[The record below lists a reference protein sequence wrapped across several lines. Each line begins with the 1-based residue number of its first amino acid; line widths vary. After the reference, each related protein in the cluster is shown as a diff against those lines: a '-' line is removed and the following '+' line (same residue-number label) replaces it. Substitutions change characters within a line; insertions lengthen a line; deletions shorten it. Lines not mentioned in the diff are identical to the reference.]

1 MAPALSY
8 VLLAL
13 PVLVFFLVWQAYA
26 VNVAK
31 WDDHALRE
39 FLYNFDKE
47 STLSGKI
54 YLLFKQ
60 HNEHRIVYDRIVTLL
75 DYQLTGKLNFRHL
88 MLIGNLSLVGLLALF
103 VTILRREKRSVLYAL
118 PVSLLLFN
126 LSQWENMYWGMAAL
140 QNFSVVLWVLG
151 SLYFLSYTNR
161 WGVALLLAVL
171 ATLTSGNG
179 MLIWPLGFVLLA
191 LQIDGS
197 PTRLRQLLL
206 WAGGA
211 ILVVVLYFT
220 GFEKPEGN
228 PPVRGSIT
236 AVVKCWLAFNGAAA
250 EILPITTALR
260 NSILLGSA
268 LVLLTLSSL
277 AISFWAYRSAIFTI
291 PNRFRRSTASSPRI
305 IPAITLFF
313 WGSAVFLLTTAAVV
327 AWSRTGFGAD
337 LIITSRYKVY
347 ALTLLTLLYTYVI
360 VQIPKAGASLFF
372 AVSVAGSLLLADL
385 SYLTAM
391 DETLWWRQWLLS
403 NQFNWMHI
411 GSTPALTRDAV
422 SQQYTDIA
430 PAFYDEQAA
439 TLYQQAVLPAYTL
452 SVTPSPI
459 GFRATNKTVPAAG
472 LQDPGNFI
480 VARSAKRVY
489 MFPVWQ
495 QRQTV
500 IRARF
505 LPQHLFTAG
514 FNGDIL
520 TGEME
525 AGAYKLF
532 VLTTTNGQLVLHPTN
547 QSITVRTTQT
557 DTFKKNW

>member
-1 MAPALSY
+1 M
-8 VLLAL
+8 AL
-13 PVLVFFLVWQAYA
+13 PVLIFFGIWQVYA

-39 FLYNFDKE
+39 FLFNFDRE
-47 STLSGKI
+47 SALSDKI

-103 VTILRREKRSVLYAL
+103 VAILRREKRPVLYAL

-161 WGVALLLAVL
+161 WGVAFLLAML

-179 MLIWPLGFVLLA
+179 MAIWPLGFVLLA
-191 LQIDGS
+191 LQIAGS
-197 PTRLRQLLL
+197 PTRLRQLL
-206 WAGGA
+206 WWSGGA
-211 ILVVVLYFT
+211 ILAVVLYFT

-228 PPVRGSIT
+228 PPARGPIT
-236 AVVKCWLAFNGAAA
+236 AVIKCWLAFNGSAA
-250 EILPITTALR
+250 EILTSTAALR

-268 LVLLTLSSL
+268 LVLLTLIFL
-277 AISFWAYRSAIFTI
+277 GIGFWTYRSAILTV
-291 PNRFRRSTASSPRI
+291 PGRFRRSAAGHPRV
-305 IPAITLFF
+305 IPANTLFF
-313 WGSAVFLLTTAAVV
+313 WGSAAFLLMTSAVV

-337 LIITSRYKVY
+337 LIITSRYKIY
-347 ALTLLTLLYTYVI
+347 ALTLLALLYTYGV
-360 VQIPKAGASLFF
+360 VQVSKTGSRMLF
-372 AVSVAGSLLLADL
+372 VGGLAGSFLLAGL
-385 SYLTAM
+385 SYLTAL

-403 NQFNWMHI
+403 NQFNWTHV
-411 GSTPALTRDAV
+411 GPTPTLSRDSV
-422 SQQYTDIA
+422 SQHYTDPA
-430 PAFYDEQAA
+430 PAFYDGQEA
-439 TLYQQAVLPAYTL
+439 TLYRQADRPAYVL
-452 SVTPSPI
+452 SVAPI
-459 GFRATNKTVPAAG
+459 PLGYRITNKTVPTPA
-472 LQDPGNFI
+472 LQDPGNFV

-489 MFPVWQ
+489 IFPVWQ

-500 IRARF
+500 TQARF
-505 LPQHLFTAG
+505 LPQRLFTAG
-514 FNGDIL
+514 FSADIL
-520 TGEME
+520 TPELE
-525 AGAYKLF
+525 AGTYQLF
-532 VLTTTNGQLVLHPTN
+532 VLTTTNGQAVMHPTN
-547 QSITVRTTQT
+547 QSITVQTTQT